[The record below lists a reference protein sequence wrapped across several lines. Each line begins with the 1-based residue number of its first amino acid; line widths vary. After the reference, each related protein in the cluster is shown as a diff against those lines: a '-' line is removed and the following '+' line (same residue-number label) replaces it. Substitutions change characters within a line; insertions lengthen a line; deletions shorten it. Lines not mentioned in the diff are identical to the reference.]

1 MAKTIRVKCT
11 SSIAPKFQLNNMY
24 KVSVNDEGRMTV
36 TVFCSAENKKKRI
49 DLSVGVCGQIFLS
62 GVNGVV
68 AATFVE
74 LKTKTLK
81 CMTLDHSNSMKKS
94 FTVGK
99 RYQVESGRALGGVAG
114 YIFDNDGYRWT
125 LMREEVGFSV
135 LDGTTFEA
143 KYI

>member
-11 SSIAPKFQLNNMY
+11 SSISPKFIENNMY
-24 KVSVNDEGRMTV
+24 RVSVNDEGRMTV
-36 TVFCSAENKKKRI
+36 TVHCKAENKKKRI
-49 DLSVGVCGQIFLS
+49 DLSIGVCGQIFVS
-62 GVNGVV
+62 GVGGVV

-81 CMTLDHSNSMKKS
+81 CMALDHKNGMKKS

-114 YIFDNDGYRWT
+114 YIFDNDGCRWT
-125 LMREEVGFSV
+125 LFREEVGFSIA
-135 LDGTTFEA
+135 DGTTFEA
-143 KYI
+143 KYL